1 LKLKNMTKRAPIR
14 FKSIARTAT
23 ISFLLFATF
32 DAVYAQTSSTGSSSP
47 GAPAKIFLNPDEAGT
62 TVDPSPLFNTLKERF
77 QQRKEQHAYAFGKE
91 LRVDLPESERIE
103 RTVFVSAPPATAIS
117 EVAKLIAIVKGTEA
131 NPVQLPIKV
140 EPAILRRSR
149 TKSNWFV
156 GPTFKPQPLI
166 LVVSLNQPDDY
177 IYKPIAGGISVSL
190 LGPMAHLDG
199 SAVKDN
205 TLLVVNIS
213 KDGAYV
219 LDGKPVAKTQLENV
233 IRNRMKAELPPDRA
247 LLINPDSNMAYA
259 SAIDV
264 AYAAKAA
271 GASLVFL
278 PIGAKKIEW
287 QEQGTSFVLPEYWTK
302 DGSEQGS
309 QTWKGTDAEFSIYF
323 GERLEDSVPQ
333 RQFQEMYDRHVQT
346 PTGKPFEITDF
357 VEVDGVKGLLTS
369 TEDDEIV
376 SLNWIAF
383 RPARGKFQFVS
394 IRLAAPREGF
404 KHRQYELYAILNSI
418 SLAHK

>member
-1 LKLKNMTKRAPIR
+1 MTKRAPIR

-32 DAVYAQTSSTGSSSP
+32 DPVYAQTSSTGSSSP

-103 RTVFVSAPPATAIS
+103 RTVFVSAPPATAIG

-140 EPAILRRSR
+140 EPAILRRLR

-199 SAVKDN
+199 SAVNDN

-219 LDGKPVAKTQLENV
+219 LDGKAVGKAQLENV
-233 IRNRMKAELPPDRA
+233 IRNRMKSALPPDRA
-247 LLINPDSNMAYA
+247 LLINAD
-259 SAIDV
+259 
-264 AYAAKAA
+264 
-271 GASLVFL
+271 
-278 PIGAKKIEW
+278 
-287 QEQGTSFVLPEYWTK
+287 
-302 DGSEQGS
+302 
-309 QTWKGTDAEFSIYF
+309 
-323 GERLEDSVPQ
+323 
-333 RQFQEMYDRHVQT
+333 
-346 PTGKPFEITDF
+346 
-357 VEVDGVKGLLTS
+357 
-369 TEDDEIV
+369 
-376 SLNWIAF
+376 
-383 RPARGKFQFVS
+383 
-394 IRLAAPREGF
+394 PR
-404 KHRQYELYAILNSI
+404 
-418 SLAHK
+418 

>member
-1 LKLKNMTKRAPIR
+1 MTKHAPIR
-14 FKSIARTAT
+14 FKMIARTAT

-47 GAPAKIFLNPDEAGT
+47 GAPAKIFLNSDEAGT
-62 TVDPSPLFNTLKERF
+62 TVDPSPLFKILKERF
-77 QQRKEQHAYAFGKE
+77 QQRKEQRAYAFGME
-91 LRVDLPESERIE
+91 LRADLPEYDRIE
-103 RTVFVSAPPATAIS
+103 RTVFVSPPAATAIS

-131 NPVQLPIKV
+131 KPVQLPIKV

-156 GPTFKPQPLI
+156 GPTFKPYPLI
-166 LVVSLNQPDDY
+166 LMASLNQPDDF
-177 IYKPIAGGISVSL
+177 IDKPIAGGISVSL

-199 SAVKDN
+199 SAVNDN
-205 TLLVVNIS
+205 TLVVVNIS

-219 LDGKPVAKTQLENV
+219 LDGKAVAKAQLEND
-233 IRNRMKAELPPDRA
+233 IRNRMKSALAPDRA
-247 LLINPDSNMAYA
+247 LLINADSNMTYGPVL
-259 SAIDV
+259 DV

-278 PIGAKKIEW
+278 PVGAKKIEW

-302 DGSEQGS
+302 DGSEQSS
-309 QTWKGTDAEFSIYF
+309 QTWKGMDAEFSIYF

-346 PTGKPFEITDF
+346 STGKPFEITLF
-357 VEVDGVKGLLTS
+357 IELDGVKGLLTS
-369 TEDDEIV
+369 TDDDEIV

-418 SLAHK
+418 GLANK